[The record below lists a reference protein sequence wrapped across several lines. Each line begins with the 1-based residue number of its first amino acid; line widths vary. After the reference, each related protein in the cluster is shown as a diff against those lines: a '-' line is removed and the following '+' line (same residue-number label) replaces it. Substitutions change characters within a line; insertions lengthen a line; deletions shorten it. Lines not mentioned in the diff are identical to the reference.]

1 MFAFIVNFHNFVDFI
16 SLLNLSHVAIY
27 VCCSILIKK
36 NLKPSFASNDS
47 RCIQGDFR
55 IARIIR

>member
-36 NLKPSFASNDS
+36 NLKPSFAS
-47 RCIQGDFR
+47 CIQDAFKVTSELHV
-55 IARIIR
+55 